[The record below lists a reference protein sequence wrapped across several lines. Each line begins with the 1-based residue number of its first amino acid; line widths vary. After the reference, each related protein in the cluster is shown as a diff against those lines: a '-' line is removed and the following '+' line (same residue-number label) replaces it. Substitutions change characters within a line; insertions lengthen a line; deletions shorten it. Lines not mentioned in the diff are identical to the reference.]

1 MVTVDFQISLQVFAD
16 IIIHGFDT
24 FDSTHADEPVHQD
37 TPEASTFV
45 TLSTPKKRQRDSTDS
60 TDRHSKVR
68 KIAVGNFIRAAN
80 RQQVN
85 FDRQKGGMKDDYVR
99 GDTVGVSIAKE
110 DRSGIGMKLLPCKV
124 LEKTH
129 DKFRLYSK
137 SGILSTTFRHTDIH
151 DMRNIHF
158 PDLEQTDAATL
169 DTIKMTAASRLNSN
183 WKNLQKS
190 TRSICNC
197 NGHCMDK
204 RCHCFKNNLKCST
217 KCHSQRQCKN
227 K

>member
-60 TDRHSKVR
+60 TD
-68 KIAVGNFIRAAN
+68 
-80 RQQVN
+80 
-85 FDRQKGGMKDDYVR
+85 
-99 GDTVGVSIAKE
+99 TVGVSIAKE

-151 DMRNIHF
+151 DI
-158 PDLEQTDAATL
+158 
-169 DTIKMTAASRLNSN
+169 
-183 WKNLQKS
+183 
-190 TRSICNC
+190 
-197 NGHCMDK
+197 
-204 RCHCFKNNLKCST
+204 
-217 KCHSQRQCKN
+217 
-227 K
+227 